1 MLMFTKQTL
10 GFYKLGIAAL
20 VFVAV
25 AVQFMQGAAINPAF
39 NAPNFFSFFTIES
52 NILAATVFAI
62 TGAWYL
68 RGKDTSKMVLLRG
81 AATLYM
87 VITGIVYSLLLSGL
101 ETSVLQTPI
110 PWVNFVLH
118 YLFPFVAFA
127 DWFIDRPARPVTF
140 KQSLWWLVFPVL
152 YLVYSLVRGPLV
164 NWYPYPFLNP
174 ANGGYG
180 MVLVTAIGITLC
192 ALVLCVLFARLSKT
206 RKQFTKKT

>member
-1 MLMFTKQTL
+1 MFTKQTL

-25 AVQFMQGAAINPAF
+25 IVQFLHGTATNPTF
-39 NAPNFFSFFTIES
+39 NVTNFFSFFTIES
-52 NILAATVFAI
+52 NILAATIFAV

-68 RGKDTSKMVLLRG
+68 RGKSANSLVLVRG
-81 AATLYM
+81 AAALYM
-87 VITGIVYSLLLSGL
+87 TITGIVYSLLLSGL
-101 ETSVLQTPI
+101 EDSLQTPI

-127 DWFIDRPARPVTF
+127 DWFIDRPAHKVTF
-140 KQSLWWLVFPVL
+140 KKSLWWLVFPVL

-180 MVLVTAIGITLC
+180 MVFVTAIGITMCGLVLC
-192 ALVLCVLFARLSKT
+192 ALFAKLSAPQKNL
-206 RKQFTKKT
+206 RKK